1 MRILFL
7 CLIFLVIILLLAIRR
22 PLYQAITGGLIAT
35 ALLYRIPLT
44 AAAVQTSK
52 VFTNWNSFS
61 VILALYCITY
71 LQRMLE
77 SRKQIKLAQQ
87 DLNGIFHNRRI
98 NAAGASLF
106 IGLLPSAAAMIL
118 CGDIVK
124 DATEGYLKPR
134 EQAFVTSWFRHI
146 PESSLPTYTGVLLMA
161 NLSGL
166 PLGKFMVGMIIPVIA
181 LFVIAYYPYLNR
193 IPKDP
198 GTPPSQNRFK
208 DVVNL
213 FKHLWTLLAILVL
226 ILVFKLKVVESVSLV
241 IAVGAVV
248 YKFKL
253 SELIPMFKS
262 AFEMKLL
269 LNTTLVLVLKEFI
282 AYTGVLEELP
292 EVLAVLPIPSYL
304 VFALLFFA
312 GTLVSGTSGIIALG
326 TPLAFAAMDGGIPLM
341 VLLMCMTH
349 AASQVSPIHVCL
361 VVASEYFHITL
372 SDLIKETLPRT
383 LLFCLVMIAYY
394 NIMILF

>member
-292 EVLAVLPIPSYL
+292 EVLAVLPIPPSL

-312 GTLVSGTSGIIALG
+312 GTLVSGISGIIALG

>member
-1 MRILFL
+1 VRILFL

-35 ALLYRIPLT
+35 VLLYRIPLT

-52 VFTNWNSFS
+52 VFTNWSSFS

-161 NLSGL
+161 SLSGL

-181 LFVIAYYPYLNR
+181 LFVIGYYPYLSR

-208 DVVNL
+208 DAINL
-213 FKHLWTLLAILVL
+213 LKHLWTLLAILVL
-226 ILVFKLKVVESVSLV
+226 ILGFKLKVVESVALV
-241 IAVGAVV
+241 IAVGAFV

-262 AFEMKLL
+262 AFELKLL

-292 EVLAVLPIPSYL
+292 KALAVLPIPTYL

-361 VVASEYFHITL
+361 VIASEYFNVTL

-394 NIMILF
+394 NLMILF

>member
-118 CGDIVK
+118 CGDIVRM
-124 DATEGYLKPR
+124 P
-134 EQAFVTSWFRHI
+134 
-146 PESSLPTYTGVLLMA
+146 
-161 NLSGL
+161 
-166 PLGKFMVGMIIPVIA
+166 
-181 LFVIAYYPYLNR
+181 
-193 IPKDP
+193 PK
-198 GTPPSQNRFK
+198 
-208 DVVNL
+208 
-213 FKHLWTLLAILVL
+213 AI
-226 ILVFKLKVVESVSLV
+226 
-241 IAVGAVV
+241 
-248 YKFKL
+248 
-253 SELIPMFKS
+253 
-262 AFEMKLL
+262 
-269 LNTTLVLVLKEFI
+269 
-282 AYTGVLEELP
+282 
-292 EVLAVLPIPSYL
+292 
-304 VFALLFFA
+304 
-312 GTLVSGTSGIIALG
+312 
-326 TPLAFAAMDGGIPLM
+326 
-341 VLLMCMTH
+341 
-349 AASQVSPIHVCL
+349 
-361 VVASEYFHITL
+361 
-372 SDLIKETLPRT
+372 
-383 LLFCLVMIAYY
+383 
-394 NIMILF
+394 